1 MLENFIWGKVALINF
16 QTFLLGSG
24 WMSDVRRRETVGQTD
39 RQRDR
44 QTERERIIP
53 QSKRK
58 LLQQIRNQFL
68 FRFLTMLAHL
78 ILTLTL
84 LLSREENVKACLPF
98 DYSQED
104 FDRKDVELA
113 AGLGV
118 AVGLLVRF
126 HFGFNISPCNLVY

>member
-1 MLENFIWGKVALINF
+1 
-16 QTFLLGSG
+16 
-24 WMSDVRRRETVGQTD
+24 
-39 RQRDR
+39 
-44 QTERERIIP
+44 
-53 QSKRK
+53 
-58 LLQQIRNQFL
+58 
-68 FRFLTMLAHL
+68 MLAHL

-98 DYSQED
+98 DYSQDD

-126 HFGFNISPCNLVY
+126 HESFVKALFTQKFRICQDFWIRNFP

>member
-1 MLENFIWGKVALINF
+1 
-16 QTFLLGSG
+16 
-24 WMSDVRRRETVGQTD
+24 
-39 RQRDR
+39 
-44 QTERERIIP
+44 
-53 QSKRK
+53 
-58 LLQQIRNQFL
+58 
-68 FRFLTMLAHL
+68 MLAHL

-98 DYSQED
+98 DYSQDD

-126 HFGFNISPCNLVY
+126 HEAFVKTLLTQKFL